1 MALFLFV
8 LLSGGVYVRMT
19 HGRTLPRIT
28 QQWDSKLRRQVT
40 KGRFDVALYKLSP
53 RLWRAWAV
61 MLDVGAAAALIAG
74 IVVCF
79 RMSTRG

>member
-53 RLWRAWAV
+53 RLWRA
-61 MLDVGAAAALIAG
+61 
-74 IVVCF
+74 
-79 RMSTRG
+79 